1 MSERD
6 ADAPSAHAPLSGT
19 DRKWLRGKAHHLDPL
34 VQIGKAGLSEGV
46 LAATNEALEGHELVK
61 VRFYDFKDEKRTISA
76 TLADRLG
83 ADLVGTI
90 GNIAIFYR
98 AHADPEKRKLQ
109 LPGRAGQ
116 A

>member
-1 MSERD
+1 MSQD
-6 ADAPSAHAPLSGT
+6 NAAHAPLSGT

-46 LAATNEALEGHELVK
+46 L
-61 VRFYDFKDEKRTISA
+61 
-76 TLADRLG
+76 
-83 ADLVGTI
+83 VGTI

-98 AHADPEKRKLQ
+98 AHPDPEKRKFQ

-116 A
+116 GG